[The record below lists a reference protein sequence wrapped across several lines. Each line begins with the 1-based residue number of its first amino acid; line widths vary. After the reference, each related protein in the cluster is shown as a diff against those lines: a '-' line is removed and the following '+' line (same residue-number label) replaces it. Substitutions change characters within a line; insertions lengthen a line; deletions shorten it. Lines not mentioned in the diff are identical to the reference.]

1 LWGIKVM
8 TWAMHYLFA
17 SVDANTC
24 NVVFEHTPGHVR
36 VMKGRGPKA
45 VFIWGSV

>member
-1 LWGIKVM
+1 M

-36 VMKGRGPKA
+36 VMNGLGTKDVLIRGSA
-45 VFIWGSV
+45 